1 MEWIG
6 APSPRSTAWRTPS
19 RSTTTAT
26 TLYPLAAQAATESPT
41 SWFASDAEIFGL
53 LIRPCAFAPTAA
65 SATAPASTPYFHTD
79 DTRDMASLPLAGRV
93 LTLPARGDDRR
104 SCQGAEAP
112 SLRHV
117 RQLLQRCLELSSPR
131 KRRPGG

>member
-41 SWFASDAEIFGL
+41 SWFASAAEIFGL
-53 LIRPCAFAPTAA
+53 LIRPCAFAPAAA

-93 LTLPARGDDRR
+93 PVFAGARDDRR
-104 SCQGAEAP
+104 SCRAEEAERKP
-112 SLRHV
+112 RT
-117 RQLLQRCLELSSPR
+117 QTRCW
-131 KRRPGG
+131 